1 MNVDVDVDA
10 QRERIAFLVRVIA
23 KEADYLMITDVRLF
37 DPVFTLEQYHSLGT
51 DVDLAERL
59 DAFVSRF
66 GRLQDSIGDKLL
78 PALMA
83 VAGESKAPAIDN
95 LEKAEQFGWLDS
107 VDDWL
112 TMHRLRKQMVHEYI
126 EDRSVLIDALNVA
139 HEFVPLLVDCSKRF
153 IDEAHRR

>member
-1 MNVDVDVDA
+1 MNTDT

-23 KEADYLMITDVRLF
+23 KEADCLMITDARLF
-37 DPVFTLEQYHSLGT
+37 DPVFTIEQYDSLGANI
-51 DVDLAERL
+51 DLAERL

-83 VAGESKAPAIDN
+83 VAGEPKAPAIDN

-107 VDDWL
+107 VDNWL
-112 TMHRLRKQMVHEYI
+112 TMRRLRNQMVHEYI
-126 EDRSVLIDALNVA
+126 EDSKVLLDALNVA
-139 HEFVPLLVDCSKRF
+139 HEFVPVLVECSKRF
-153 IDEAHRR
+153 ISEANRR

>member
-1 MNVDVDVDA
+1 MNTDT

-23 KEADYLMITDVRLF
+23 KEADYLMITDARLF
-37 DPVFTLEQYHSLGT
+37 DPVFTLEQYNSLGT
-51 DVDLAERL
+51 NIDLAERL

-83 VAGESKAPAIDN
+83 VAGEPKAPAIDN

-107 VDDWL
+107 VDNWL
-112 TMHRLRKQMVHEYI
+112 TMRRLRNQMVHEYI
-126 EDRSVLIDALNVA
+126 EDSKVLLDALNMA
-139 HEFVPLLVDCSKRF
+139 HEFVSLLVECSKRF
-153 IDEAHRR
+153 ISEDNRR